1 MDLPPSLWHLEA
13 VLTWLLD
20 AVVFSSLWL
29 AAAAAVLVAASSRAL
44 GAPVDPASAALAAC
58 GTLVVY
64 NVDRLRDTRR
74 DLVTAPERTRFV
86 QAHRRALVA
95 LTLLAGVA
103 SAALASRLGH
113 AAALLLASVL
123 LVGLLHRRL
132 KRAALIK
139 PLYVTAAWLAVVV
152 GLPCYTASQP
162 LRVGWVLASLGCALL
177 ANAIA
182 SNLRDD
188 EAGTPGSRRARALR
202 VARGTALVGIV
213 AALSGPPE
221 VRALS
226 AVPLATLAVLLPFH
240 PGERYGLVAVD
251 GALLAGALLALTL

>member
-1 MDLPPSLWHLEA
+1 VDLPARLWHLEA
-13 VLTWLLD
+13 VLIWLLD

-29 AAAAAVLVAASSRAL
+29 AAAAAVLVAAASRAL

-64 NVDRLRDTRR
+64 NVDRLRDIRR
-74 DLVTAPERTRFV
+74 DHVTAPERTSFV
-86 QAHRRALVA
+86 QTHRRALVA
-95 LTLLAGVA
+95 LTVLAGVA
-103 SAALASRLGH
+103 SAALAPRLGRG
-113 AAALLLASVL
+113 AALLLAVVL
-123 LVGLLHRRL
+123 AVGLLHRRL
-132 KRAALIK
+132 KRAAFIK

-152 GLPCYTASQP
+152 GLPWYTASQP
-162 LRVGWVLASLGCALL
+162 LHTGWVLASLGCALL

-188 EAGTPGSRRARALR
+188 EAGAARIDHALR
-202 VARGTALVGIV
+202 IARGASLVGSV

-226 AVPLATLAVLLPFH
+226 AVPLATLAVLLRFH
-240 PGERYGLVAVD
+240 PSERFGLVALD
-251 GALLAGALLALTL
+251 GALLAGAVLALAL

>member
-1 MDLPPSLWHLEA
+1 VDLPAGLWHLGA
-13 VLTWLLD
+13 VLTRLLD

-64 NVDRLRDTRR
+64 NVDRLRDIRR
-74 DLVTAPERTRFV
+74 DHVTAPERTRFV
-86 QAHRRALVA
+86 QTHRRALVA
-95 LTLLAGVA
+95 LTVLAGVG
-103 SAALASRLGH
+103 SAALAARLGRG
-113 AAALLLASVL
+113 AALLLAVVL
-123 LVGLLHRRL
+123 AVGLLHRRL
-132 KRAALIK
+132 KRAAFIK

-152 GLPCYTASQP
+152 GLPWYTAPQP
-162 LRVGWVLASLGCALL
+162 LHTGWVLASLGCALL

-182 SNLRDD
+182 SNLRD
-188 EAGTPGSRRARALR
+188 EAGAARIGRVRALR
-202 VARGTALVGIV
+202 VARGASLVGSV

-240 PGERYGLVAVD
+240 PSERFGLVALD
-251 GALLAGALLALTL
+251 GALLAGALLALAL